1 MTLPLWPIL
10 LFGAFGVGVAV
21 VSYWDDIRE
30 WAMDLAHGWVRATF
44 GPDAAET
51 LVKVIVRIDAVI
63 VRGRSL
69 FRRRVG
75 AVMKGHRRAR
85 TVSEEVVAPEDLP
98 EALREQVAREG
109 SVRHVYD

>member
-1 MTLPLWPIL
+1 MPLPLLPIL
-10 LFGAFGVGVAV
+10 LLGAFGVGIAV
-21 VSYWDDIRE
+21 ISYWDDIRE
-30 WAMDLAHGWVRATF
+30 WAMDLAHGWVRATY
-44 GPDAAET
+44 GPDAAEA

-75 AVMKGHRRAR
+75 ALTKGHRRAR
-85 TVSEEVVAPEDLP
+85 TVSEEVLAPEDLP
-98 EALREQVAREG
+98 EALREQIAREG